1 MADNYQLFSEIIP
14 TLTQEERALAE
25 RVLGCTQQQDRAGD
39 AAKILKEA
47 GLNMDAVDLDDW
59 PGFQWSIDS
68 PDSELWLYG
77 EEFGN
82 VSHVA
87 EFVRAFLAR
96 FRPAD
101 CWQLTWAETCSKPR
115 IGEFG
120 GGGLFVTAS
129 RVSYCVPHDW
139 LRRRK
144 KKFERAAQSGGLPAR
159 S

>member
-14 TLTQEERALAE
+14 TLTQGERAWAE
-25 RVLGCTQQQDRAGD
+25 RVLGCTQQPDGPDD

-47 GLNMDAVDLDDW
+47 GVDMDAVDLDEW

-96 FRPAD
+96 FRPAA
-101 CWQLTWAETCSKPR
+101 CWHLTWAETCSRPR

-120 GGGLFVTAS
+120 GGAVFVTAS
-129 RVSYCVPHDW
+129 AVKVFSPTSW
-139 LRRRK
+139 IERRRK
-144 KKFERAAQSGGLPAR
+144 AFERPAR
-159 S
+159 THRA